1 MRFGWIQ
8 VQALCWLP
16 MKRLP
21 VILLATLFT
30 VTAAATTYV
39 RVEKDGT
46 KTYSD
51 RPIPGGKPVELEPAQ
66 TYSSQQPT
74 ISTPRSNAPIEQQ
87 LLDQLSDFRYE
98 SCTVSP
104 ANDTTYVNPEKV
116 TVGVQISPELQP
128 THTLVLTV
136 DGQPVPGG
144 PNVRNATLTEVYR
157 GTHTVAVTVTNG
169 YGQTMCSASASFH
182 VQRPSLNSPARR

>member
-1 MRFGWIQ
+1 
-8 VQALCWLP
+8 
-16 MKRLP
+16 
-21 VILLATLFT
+21 
-30 VTAAATTYV
+30 V

-66 TYSSQQPT
+66 TYSNQQPT
-74 ISTPRSNAPIEQQ
+74 ISAPRSNVPLEQQ
-87 LLDQLSDFRYE
+87 LLDRMNDFRYT

-104 ANDTTYVNPEKV
+104 ANDTTFVNPEMV
-116 TVGVQISPELQP
+116 MVSAQISPELQP

-144 PNVRNATLTEVYR
+144 PNTRGATLTDVFR
-157 GTHTVAVTVTNG
+157 GTHTVTVTVTNG
-169 YGQTMCSASASFH
+169 YGQTMCNASASFH
-182 VQRPSLNSPARR
+182 VQRPSLNSPARRN

>member
-21 VILLATLFT
+21 VILLASLFA

-51 RPIPGGKPVELEPAQ
+51 KPIPGGKPIELEPAQ
-66 TYSSQQPT
+66 TYSSQKPT
-74 ISTPRSNAPIEQQ
+74 VTTPRSNQPIEQQ
-87 LLDQLSDFRYE
+87 LLDQLEDFRYM
-98 SCTVSP
+98 SCDVSP
-104 ANDTTYVNPEKV
+104 ANDTTYVNPERV
-116 TVGVQISPELQP
+116 VVEVRLTPELQS

-144 PNVRNATLTEVYR
+144 PNVRNATLTQVHR
-157 GTHTVAVTVTNG
+157 GTHTVAATVTNG
-169 YGQTMCSASASFH
+169 YGQTVCSASASFH